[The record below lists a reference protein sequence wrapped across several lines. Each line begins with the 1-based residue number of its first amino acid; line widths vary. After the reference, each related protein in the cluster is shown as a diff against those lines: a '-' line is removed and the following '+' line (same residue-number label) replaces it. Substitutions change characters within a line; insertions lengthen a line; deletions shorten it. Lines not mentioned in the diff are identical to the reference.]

1 MKSGQSGSAPRA
13 LAEKYAATAA
23 RTGETQGDEEMV
35 RIERSDAGPR
45 EAARSNRQLR
55 PSRSNAD
62 NAFVKAKPP
71 ARGFAKPGNGPKPGK
86 PAHKH
91 KRKFKHS

>member
-1 MKSGQSGSAPRA
+1 V
-13 LAEKYAATAA
+13 
-23 RTGETQGDEEMV
+23 V

-62 NAFVKAKPP
+62 NGFVKAKPP
-71 ARGFAKPGNGPKPGK
+71 ARGFVKPGGHNAGGPKPGK